1 MTVEG
6 QSQWFVSSR
15 DDLIVSVRLDLDGV
29 AATRDPGD
37 LVGRAATL
45 GTAIYEDNVEMTIPL
60 PAFKETPRRTLDV
73 RIKAKPIADL
83 INSNISLASILSESF
98 S

>member
-60 PAFKETPRRTLDV
+60 QGRGIGCKFVTK
-73 RIKAKPIADL
+73 KAK
-83 INSNISLASILSESF
+83 S
-98 S
+98 